1 MLHLDAAV
9 VKWIY
14 NTKITIWR
22 WSGSFLFNILWKRVG
37 AIASVERIES
47 GDRNRMW
54 SLNYSSTAAL
64 GKKSL

>member
-1 MLHLDAAV
+1 MIG
-9 VKWIY
+9 KFSI
-14 NTKITIWR
+14 
-22 WSGSFLFNILWKRVG
+22 NILWKRVEV
-37 AIASVERIES
+37 IACVERIES